1 LKEFSMGLDERKI
14 SVEVLDSV
22 HEVIDE
28 NLSNLVEG
36 IGEVGTSRELSKD
49 SGSNKEL
56 NETPEEVKVREKRD
70 ELPVVD
76 QGTSYSSS
84 NLVNQGV
91 VETVVV

>member
-1 LKEFSMGLDERKI
+1 MGLDECKG
-14 SVEVLDSV
+14 SVVEVLNSV

-36 IGEVGTSRELSKD
+36 VGEVGTSREVSKD

-70 ELPVVD
+70 ELPWLIKE
-76 QGTSYSSS
+76 
-84 NLVNQGV
+84 LVIVQAIWLIRV
-91 VETVVV
+91 WLRQWLYRCC